1 MKGAMTMTLEY
12 MQVGEY
18 QIPDLK
24 VPETKVTLGKYGQLR
39 RTYLKQHRRCLYST
53 MLLSG
58 TLLEHLA
65 EVDRTA
71 TQQVETA
78 VGKMAEAEGVTE
90 EMKAND
96 PLTWVGLMNS
106 FRSAAEEEVMNSL
119 VYS

>member
-12 MQVGEY
+12 TQVGEY
-18 QIPDLK
+18 QIPNLK
-24 VPETKVTLGKYGQLR
+24 VPEIKVTLGKYGQLR

-65 EVDRTA
+65 EVDRA
-71 TQQVETA
+71 ASQQVETA
-78 VGKMAEAEGVTE
+78 VRKMSEAEGVTE
-90 EMKAND
+90 EMKATD
-96 PLTWVGLMNS
+96 PLMWVGLMNS